1 MYINLENQKVKVS
14 DVVSNFIPDFILD
27 ENPLF
32 LEFLKSYF
40 YSREAFGSDLDLIRN
55 ILDYKNIKKLFF
67 LKENTTLSSSIDDID
82 TVITVESTEDF
93 PDKFG
98 LLQIDDEIIG
108 YEYKT
113 DTQFIN
119 CFRGFSGATE
129 LGKYDFN
136 NEYVFVKTNA
146 SSHNNESNVKNLG
159 ILFLQ
164 QFLFELKSKY
174 LPGFENVEFFEGI
187 NPNLILPRIKD
198 FYSSK
203 GNLNSFKI
211 LFKLLFGE
219 EMEVSLPKD
228 DILKPSNSNFI
239 KIFNVIVELQ
249 SGDIEKIK
257 GSTVFQ
263 DEDVDKNIKKAEGV
277 IYDLNFLKDVN
288 LPEIEFDASSSS
300 QTGNIITIVSPNHGL
315 LTGDSVFLQFPE
327 DGSSTQ
333 VYREVLVV
341 NTNTFQVYSSEAKN
355 VTSQTAKVST
365 LLNKKSTF
373 YKLKL
378 NSLDGEFSISGKTKL
393 VSTVTTSD
401 TDIFVDSTLGFPDS
415 GSISI
420 EGDIITYQSKSSNAF
435 KGCSNIDIS
444 HLLGSDV
451 TLNQVIYSYEDS
463 DISKRVTMRLVDIS
477 SNELDN
483 SDILIKKNVKLPLKS
498 IGFSESN
505 TFIDSWILNKPV
517 DVKVSS
523 IDLVNN
529 SLNFEIDHNLLDND
543 IIEVKD
549 LNIFNKNGIRDKK
562 YIESTR
568 ISVTDSKKITL
579 ADLISPDLVNK
590 NLVVSKVLQFG
601 SSQII
606 PDINSEIS
614 NVQRVL
620 TDANNNSYYVLTSSI
635 PDYAVNLNSNN
646 NSINRT
652 YTNVGFAGSE
662 TVNFDNIHS
671 LKTGEKIRFTLVG
684 SSSSISNSYYVK
696 KESST
701 SIKLGLSI
709 SSVDSEDFISL
720 TELRTSVG
728 TASTSITII
737 KDEFYEK
744 KVKDQEL
751 IRYFNNSNNN
761 FSLETETYDFE
772 SKSVI
777 PFGTLINGVDLYP
790 PFDRDEINYGRIENI
805 EVLNPGEGFDLV
817 NPPSA
822 YFDNTTGIGASVK
835 LGLIGELKELAI
847 TNKGSNIRGNISINI
862 TGGANKDVKLSP
874 VIVESFPTKV
884 FSAENAVNLLDN
896 TITFTTSHSFL
907 TGDRIRYGVSAG
919 STAPGRGGGKKLI
932 DNSEYFIIR
941 VSDTV
946 IKLADTKEESISNT
960 AIDLSDTLGFRDN
973 TITAIDVNRILERVE
988 IDDPGSF
995 KINEINF
1002 GESVRRYPPEQSYTY
1017 LHKGINLENDY
1028 FYYKNHGFDDGDL
1041 IIYESTS
1048 TPISGLVDNN
1058 YYYIAKISDDK
1069 FKLAHAGSDINSVS
1083 TSNFDKNLHVNL
1095 NSIPQTIGHKFKI
1108 PPVTITVSEEFSVVT
1123 PEITPIIKGSV
1134 KNVVIDS
1141 NGSEYGSEI
1150 CNFSKKPNLRITKGE
1165 DAFIKLL
1172 IRNGRIESAFVVNQ
1186 GSGYN
1191 SLPELIIN
1199 PGKSTG
1205 RFGSLL
1211 PIISNG
1217 KLTDVKIINSGINYD
1232 DTTSVTILNS
1242 GKNAKFDVSIQ
1253 KWRVNSVY
1261 KNVLNSS
1268 NNFTENEHYLVPGN
1282 KDSLQIVSSYAPA
1295 SLRAKLGDDEN
1306 RKQSDIASLTF
1317 KHSPIVGWAVD
1328 GNPIYSQF
1336 GYSIA
1341 NQSTSEIKRIKSS
1354 YLQIPQNILETSSNR
1369 PNLVDYP
1376 IGYFIEDYH
1385 FDESIGDLD
1394 ENNGRYC
1401 YTPEFPEGTY
1411 AYFSTLG
1418 DDGLPAF
1425 PYCVYN
1431 LKDKLILDNIDFEKS
1446 KQDYL
1451 KNIENDL
1458 VTCTSKYFITNDQ
1471 YTYPFL
1477 DELQKNNLIFI
1488 ENTKTSFVSKIN
1500 VLESGKNY
1508 KINDKVTVTNN
1519 ETFGSD
1525 AKGIV
1530 SLINGVGISTITST
1544 KTTKTNVS
1552 FEINSNFVRAIVE
1565 EPHEFSNRDLIRVVI
1580 SGITTSNFLF
1590 LNKTYPVTVSTQ
1602 STNLLKTLNSTGI
1615 VTYAQ
1620 ISDAGGSLNLN
1631 IDDQLKID
1639 SEKFRVLSFDSQTN
1653 QVKLERAVSETSLD
1667 SHLQST
1673 EIEILPSTF
1682 EFKTGIQ
1689 TNLSTSNYNKIYFNR
1704 NDVGIGTTSTPTTIN
1719 YGVNGTEIKI
1729 PKKQI
1734 YAPNH
1739 KFNNNDYV
1747 TYNFAD
1753 GGTGLDVSDSIDLNE
1768 SAELSD
1774 GDNFY
1779 IIKYDNNY
1787 IGLSTVPIKKGSS
1800 DAQGLYFASSTNEE
1814 LHSLTH
1820 NPLPKGNVT
1829 EIETIINTN
1838 DTHRLQVNDIV
1849 TLEINP
1855 GFTTETNLN
1864 YDETLNILH
1873 LDQISFTSGISSGN
1887 NTITVSNHG
1896 LNTGDRVLY
1905 NSTTPLGSDFI
1916 DSNVYYVFAYS
1927 NDVLSLSNTFD
1938 DVLGNNFLNI
1948 TETSGTH
1955 NLRKIYPDIF
1965 VVSGS
1970 TLKLT
1975 NINTIPGKLR
1985 FYEDEV
1991 LVPENTFDMN
2001 NFAQTFN
2008 DNDELI
2014 ELSID
2019 SKLISSK
2026 LYGVIIR
2033 DGYIPDDD
2041 QIALTINKFDSIYNN
2056 QYKITGIPSTTQFN
2070 IELEED
2076 PEVLIYNSTNSK
2088 PVYTTIS
2095 KTGIGSINS
2104 ISIVDSG
2111 LGFTFPIGIASVS
2124 SATGSDAILSYD
2136 LKSDS
2141 KSVNKFRDINNFYN
2155 FSADK
2160 TYKFNLDIPSIVS
2173 VKSNNILKSIDIID
2187 PGKNYI
2193 LPPKISVLNEPDIIS
2208 TAVIDGNS
2216 IASVNLVTSNI
2227 GILRENVT
2235 VFSEFHTNGVEV
2247 TSLVLQNDNTTVDLF
2262 IKEPNNGFTSFP
2274 FEVGDEIYVDGIGIT
2289 TDSGDGYNS
2298 KDYDFRYFKIT
2309 DVTTTSGNTKV
2320 RYSLV
2325 GLTANPGT
2333 FDSNISYGRVIK
2345 KDNFAKFGA
2354 TLISSNYFSGETVRS
2369 NSGYTATI
2377 IEDGWNSD
2385 AKILSLINQEGSLN
2399 IGDILTGSISGAKS
2413 IVTKVTNFNSIL
2425 KTKSFSDGFEKLDN
2439 KSELNSSSQVLSDNF
2454 YYQPFS
2460 YEIKSKVSYD
2470 KWNPF
2475 VGSLNHISGYEKF
2488 ATFFVEQQST
2498 VTSNSQDSDTT
2509 SSIIIESDSK
2519 SFDEIENFD
2528 LVTENIIDVGDFDIS
2543 NEITFKSRQL
2553 TDSIFSLTNSSFTID
2568 DISDQFT
2575 GRHDLSDGSNIVGL
2589 SSFRLTT
2596 SRSGIT
2602 TALFVKTIDSS
2613 SSNVSTSDDT
2623 LTINNHG
2630 FSTGEELDVSGVSG
2644 DNRIGIAETTYVIGG
2659 ISTEFLP
2666 PKVFAVRVDNN
2677 TIRLAG
2683 FNTTAN
2689 SNDYFDITSLG
2700 NGELKLSTTNSNTRT
2715 LITIDNVVQT
2725 PLTNRITSHTL
2736 SNSLDVGI
2744 TTAAL
2749 SGISSIGTDTL
2760 LLLDDEI
2767 VKVELVDDSTN
2778 IITIERAQMG
2788 TVESSHNSGIGVTI
2802 QSGQYS
2808 IIEDVIYFSEPPFGS
2823 TLGDFDSTG
2832 ISSSFIR
2839 SSFTGRVFNKKSYDT
2854 NIVFDDISD
2863 EFDGSTSIFKL
2874 KSNNSLVDL
2883 TDPQSE
2889 GLLVGSD
2896 VSSGFIM
2903 VNNILQIPGV
2913 DYNIIANN
2921 VGIGASI
2928 EFLGT
2933 RDLETLPKGGIIN
2946 VFDIDYGSGYQE
2958 QSTASA
2964 EIISS
2969 DLSSGEIISITL
2981 KERGSGYRTNTPIYV
2996 NTPGVGAT
3004 ITALVGLGT
3013 YDGNSDLSIS
3023 TFEYTHTTGIATV
3036 TTSGA
3041 HGLVTSQIPDVI
3053 IGGGII
3059 SGIHGDSVAEQFTV
3073 FNIIDDNTIEVG
3085 IGTSSSS
3092 YSYTTGGTLSPGINV
3107 GFITGFEIEG
3117 GGSGYAATSIIKI
3130 PSPTPYG
3137 NISLT
3142 GGNGTDATVDISV
3155 AGAAGSVFNASLIN
3169 KGIAYKPDD
3178 ILSITGIPT
3187 SPYHKN
3193 HSNFQLT
3200 VKSVDKDDFS
3210 AFSFGEFILFDD
3222 VSSQVNGFR
3231 KTFFLTRS
3239 VTGSKALV
3247 SLSNPS
3253 DLPENLSGSVDI
3265 NLADNIIQNNLVILI
3280 NDVIQIPGVN
3290 YTFTS
3295 GTRFT
3300 FAEAP
3305 SIGSKITILFFKGS
3319 ESDILS
3325 VDILET
3331 IKSGDSLI
3339 IQESL
3344 SKNLQDEKDR
3354 ATFDVISADVVQT
3367 AVYSDIGLGVD
3378 DELERP
3384 INWKKQNKDLIIDG
3398 EIVPKTRIELN
3409 SQVIPS
3415 ANLIKPFNVIDTDL
3429 FVSTTNIFDIDNLS
3443 EESNNVVIIDNSF
3456 SDYFAANATS
3466 TVSTATTVTVSIAD
3480 SGSGYSFAPEVR
3492 LFSTVEQE
3500 KLSGA
3505 KWTNNSFD
3513 VVSVFDGLNVI
3524 TGDVAASSQVLISV
3538 GATVIVSTGSTFT
3551 SKSSEI
3557 DTVSDIVYVN
3567 TDDVYVAVTT
3577 TGTISTVS
3585 SSPTGQFRTITQ
3597 ADSFDT
3603 INSLNKSSYG
3613 DDQTLFTLCGDGFV
3627 GFSSSP
3633 YGRWTRINSATP
3645 VITGIAGGSGLAGI
3659 AKVPLSNFN
3668 FNKVVYFEELGRA
3681 IAVGSTIIATN
3692 NIPNTDFGSEWSFLN
3707 IDSNQGGPRGQNL
3720 NGIVFYPRNDGVS
3733 NESPSSRGYFI
3744 VGDNNYIFKS
3754 HVGNRWTTNQTG
3766 GLSFTISPPNE
3777 AIGLN
3782 FNDIAVNGG
3791 NSIVAVG
3798 QSGLIIRATT
3808 VKSSSDSWSYVG
3820 IDTTDDFKEIVYTNN
3835 TYVAITTAGKSY
3847 TSVEGIS
3854 WELRDSNSLYNEDIS
3869 IKSLVFDNSKNELF
3883 AVGQQGVQPFIG
3895 ISTAIKLDASIL
3907 ATIDTD
3913 GFVNSLT
3920 VDNPGFGYSSTN
3932 PPQILIESPVGK
3944 ITTIDSLR
3952 YEGDFGDIVA
3962 ISTSVGINTDLAMT
3976 FEFKIDPILNS
3987 SLYTNFSLSKSGIE
4001 TGYYFAVTNSV
4012 YAPTSEVFVSIDAG
4026 LSTITK
4032 SSDFNK
4038 IYRCSHY
4045 VENTATG
4052 IVTVTADINE
4062 PDSGFSILNDSLSGI
4077 ITSNYGYVAKYSW
4090 GRLFDFTRTIS
4101 DTNDFTIKTGLG
4113 TSYNNTGLSSNPRVM
4128 RTSRILTNY

>member
-67 LKENTTLSSSIDDID
+67 LKESTTLSSSIDDID

-129 LGKYDFN
+129 LGRYDFN
-136 NEYVFVKTNA
+136 NEYVFTKTNA
-146 SSHNNESNVKNLG
+146 ISHDNSSNVKNLG

-164 QFLFELKSKY
+164 QFLFELKAKY
-174 LPGFENVEFFEGI
+174 LPGFENVKFFEGI

-219 EMEVSLPKD
+219 EIEVSLPKD
-228 DILKPSNSNFI
+228 NILKSSDSNFI
-239 KIFNVIVELQ
+239 EVFNVIVELQ

-263 DEDVDKNIKKAEGV
+263 DENIDRNIKKSEGV
-277 IYDLNFLKDVN
+277 VYDVNFLKSVN
-288 LPEIEFDASSSS
+288 LPEIEFEADSSS
-300 QTGNIITIVSPNHGL
+300 QVGNIITIVSADHGL
-315 LTGDSVFLQFPE
+315 STGDSVFLQFPE
-327 DGSSTQ
+327 NGSPTQ

-341 NTNTFQVYSSEAKN
+341 NSNTFQVYSSEVKN
-355 VTSQTAKVST
+355 VTSQTAQIST

-378 NSLDGEFSISGKTKL
+378 SSIDGEFSISGKTKL
-393 VSTVTTSD
+393 VQTITTSD

-420 EGDIITYQSKSSNAF
+420 EGDIITYGSKSSSAF
-435 KGCSNIDIS
+435 KECSNIDTN

-451 TLNQVIYSYEDS
+451 TLNQVIYSYEDGNTS
-463 DISKRVTMRLVDIS
+463 NRVTMRLVDIS

-483 SDILIKKNVKLPLKS
+483 SDILVKKDIKMPLKS

-505 TFIDSWILNKPV
+505 TFIDSWILNKPI
-517 DVKVSS
+517 DIEVSS

-529 SLNFEIDHNLLDND
+529 SINFDVDHNLLND
-543 IIEVKD
+543 DVIDVKD
-549 LNIFNKNGIRDKK
+549 LNVFNKNGVRNKK
-562 YIESTR
+562 YIESTK
-568 ISVTDSKKITL
+568 ITVSDSKKIIL
-579 ADLISPDLVNK
+579 AELINPDLINK
-590 NLVVSKVLQFG
+590 NLVVSKVLEFG
-601 SSQII
+601 SSETI
-606 PDINSEIS
+606 PNIDSEIS

-620 TDANNNSYYVLTSSI
+620 TDVNNKSYYVLTSSI
-635 PDYAVNLNSNN
+635 PDYSVNLNSTN
-646 NSINRT
+646 NSIDRI

-662 TVNFDNIHS
+662 TVNFDNIHN

-701 SIKLGLSI
+701 GIKLGLSR
-709 SSVDSEDFISL
+709 SSVDSEDFINL

-737 KDEFYEK
+737 KDEFYGK

-751 IRYFNNSNNN
+751 IRYFNNKNNN
-761 FSLETETYDFE
+761 FSLESETYDFE
-772 SKSVI
+772 NKPVI
-777 PFGTLINGVDLYP
+777 PFGTLIDGVDLYP
-790 PFDRDEINYGRIENI
+790 PFDKDEINYGRVENI
-805 EVLNPGEGFDLV
+805 EVLNPGEDFDLI

-847 TNKGSNIRGNISINI
+847 TNKGSNIRGDININI
-862 TGGANKDVKLSP
+862 TGGANKNVKLSP
-874 VIVESFPTKV
+874 VIIESFPTKV

-919 STAPGRGGGKKLI
+919 STAPGRSGGKKLI
-932 DNSEYFIIR
+932 DNSEYFIIKE
-941 VSDTV
+941 SDTV
-946 IKLADTKEESISNT
+946 IKLADTKEEAISGT

-973 TITAIDVNRILERVE
+973 TITSVDANRILERIN

-995 KINEINF
+995 KVNETNF
-1002 GESVRRYPPEQSYTY
+1002 GESIRRYPPEQSYEY
-1017 LHKGINLENDY
+1017 LHKGINLENNY

-1041 IIYESTS
+1041 VIYESTS

-1058 YYYIAKISDDK
+1058 YYHIAKISDDK
-1069 FKLAHAGSDINSVS
+1069 FKLAYAGSDINSVS

-1095 NSIPQTIGHKFKI
+1095 KSIPQTVGHKFKI
-1108 PPVTITVSEEFSVVT
+1108 PPVTITISEQFSVVT
-1123 PEITPIIKGSV
+1123 PEITPIIKGSI

-1141 NGSEYGSEI
+1141 NGSDYGSEI
-1150 CNFSKKPNLRITKGE
+1150 VNFSKKPILRITKGE

-1172 IRNGRIESAFVVNQ
+1172 VRNGRIESVFVVNQ
-1186 GSGYN
+1186 GTGYD

-1199 PGKSTG
+1199 PGESNG
-1205 RFGSLL
+1205 RFGRLL

-1232 DTTSVTILNS
+1232 DTTSVTVLNS
-1242 GKNAKFDVSIQ
+1242 GKNSRFDVSIQ
-1253 KWRVNSVY
+1253 KWRVNSIY
-1261 KNVLNSS
+1261 KNILDSTNS
-1268 NNFTENEHYLVPGN
+1268 FTENENYLVPGTG
-1282 KDSLQIVSSYAPA
+1282 DSLQIVSSYAPKD
-1295 SLRAKLGDDEN
+1295 LRKKLGDTEN
-1306 RKQSDIASLTF
+1306 RKQSDIESLTF
-1317 KHSPIVGWAVD
+1317 KHSPIVGWAID

-1341 NQSTSEIKRIKSS
+1341 NQPTSEPRRIKSS
-1354 YLQIPQNILETSSNR
+1354 YLQIPQSVLETSSNR
-1369 PNLVDYP
+1369 PSIVDYP
-1376 IGYFIEDYH
+1376 IGYFIEDYY

-1418 DDGLPAF
+1418 DDGSPSF

-1431 LKDKLILDNIDFEKS
+1431 LKDKLISNNIDFTKS
-1446 KQDYL
+1446 KQSYL
-1451 KNIENDL
+1451 KNIENNL
-1458 VTCTSKYFITNDQ
+1458 ITCTGKYLITDNQ
-1471 YTYPFL
+1471 YTYSFL
-1477 DELQKNNLIFI
+1477 DELQKNNLIFV
-1488 ENTKTSFVSKIN
+1488 ENTKTSFVDKIN

-1508 KINDKVTVTNN
+1508 KIDDKVTITNN

-1552 FEINSNFVRAIVE
+1552 FEINSNFVRSILE
-1565 EPHEFSNRDLIRVVI
+1565 EPHEFSNRDLIRVII

-1590 LNKTYPVTVSTQ
+1590 LNKTYPVTVPTQ
-1602 STNLLKTLNSTGI
+1602 STNLLKSLNSAGI

-1620 ISDAGGSLNLN
+1620 ISDAGRSLNLN
-1631 IDDQLKID
+1631 IDDQLKINN
-1639 SEKFRVLSFDSQTN
+1639 EKFRVLSFDSQTN
-1653 QVKLERAVSETSLD
+1653 QVKLERAVSGTSLE
-1667 SHLQST
+1667 SHAQST
-1673 EIEILPSTF
+1673 EIKILPSTF

-1753 GGTGLDVSDSIDLNE
+1753 GGTGLDVSESIDLNE

-1774 GDNFY
+1774 GENFY

-1787 IGLSTVPIKKGSS
+1787 IGLNTVPIKKGSS
-1800 DAQGLYFASSTNEE
+1800 DNQGVYFASSSDEE
-1814 LHSLTH
+1814 LHSLTY
-1820 NPLPKGNVT
+1820 NPLPKGSVT
-1829 EIETIINTN
+1829 EIETVINTS
-1838 DTHRLQVNDIV
+1838 DPHGLQVNDIIN
-1849 TLEINP
+1849 LKINP
-1855 GFTTETNLN
+1855 GFTTETDLN
-1864 YDETLNILH
+1864 YDTDLNILH

-1887 NTITVSNHG
+1887 NTITFSNHG
-1896 LNTGDRVLY
+1896 LNTGDRVIY
-1905 NSTTPLGSDFI
+1905 NSTTPLGSDFT
-1916 DSNVYYVFAYS
+1916 DSNIYYVTAYS
-1927 NDVLSLSNTFD
+1927 NDVLSLSSTFD
-1938 DVLGNNFLNI
+1938 DVLENNFLNI

-1955 NLRKIYPDIF
+1955 ELRKIYPDIF

-1975 NINTIPGKLR
+1975 GINRIPGKLR
-1985 FYEDEV
+1985 FYEEKV
-1991 LVPENTFDMN
+1991 FIPENTFDMN
-2001 NFAQTFN
+2001 NFVQTYN
-2008 DNDELI
+2008 NNELI

-2019 SKLISSK
+2019 SKLIPSK
-2026 LYGVIIR
+2026 LYGVIIQ
-2033 DGYIPDDD
+2033 DGHIPSDD
-2041 QIALTINKFDSIYNN
+2041 QVALTINKFDSIYDR
-2056 QYKITGIPSTTQFN
+2056 QYAITGIPSTTQFN

-2076 PEVLIYNSTNSK
+2076 PEVLTYNSTNSK
-2088 PVYTTIS
+2088 PVYTTTS

-2104 ISIVDSG
+2104 ISVVDSG
-2111 LGFTFPIGIASVS
+2111 LGFTFPTGIASVS
-2124 SATGSDAILSYD
+2124 STTGSDAILSYD

-2141 KSVNKFRDINNFYN
+2141 ESITKFRDINNFYN

-2173 VKSNNILKSIDIID
+2173 VKSNNILTSIDVID
-2187 PGKNYI
+2187 SGKNYI
-2193 LPPKISVLNEPDIIS
+2193 LPPKVSVLNEPNIIS
-2208 TAVIDGNS
+2208 SAIIDGNS
-2216 IASVNLVTSNI
+2216 ISSVNLITKDI
-2227 GILRENVT
+2227 GILSDNVT

-2247 TSLVLQNDNTTVDLF
+2247 TSVVLQNDNTTVDLF

-2274 FEVGDEIYVDGIGIT
+2274 FEIGDEIYVDGIGIT

-2309 DVTTTSGNTKV
+2309 SINDVSGSTRV
-2320 RYSLV
+2320 RYSLE
-2325 GLTANPGT
+2325 GLTVNPGT

-2345 KDNFAKFGA
+2345 KDDFVKFSA
-2354 TLISSNYFSGETVRS
+2354 TLNSSNYFSGEIVRS
-2369 NSGYTATI
+2369 DSDYTATI

-2385 AKILSLINQEGSLN
+2385 AKTLSLINQKGNLTP
-2399 IGDILTGSISGAKS
+2399 GDILTGSISGAKS

-2439 KSELNSSSQVLSDNF
+2439 KSELNSSSQVLADNF
-2454 YYQPFS
+2454 YYQSFA

-2488 ATFFVEQQST
+2488 SNFFVEQE
-2498 VTSNSQDSDTT
+2498 TSVGGNSQDSDTT
-2509 SSIIIESDSK
+2509 SSIIIESDIK

-2528 LVTENIIDVGDFDIS
+2528 LVTENIIDVGDFNIS
-2543 NEITFKSRQL
+2543 NEITFKSKQL
-2553 TDSIFSLTNSSFTID
+2553 TDSIFSLTNSSFIID

-2575 GRHDLSDGSNIVGL
+2575 GRHDLDDGSKIVGL

-2613 SSNVSTSDDT
+2613 SSNVSISDDT
-2623 LTINNHG
+2623 LIINNHG
-2630 FSTGEELDVSGVSG
+2630 FSTGEELDVTGVSG
-2644 DNRIGIAETTYVIGG
+2644 DDRIGIAATTYVIGG

-2666 PKVFAVRVDNN
+2666 SKVFAIKVDSN

-2689 SNDYFDITSLG
+2689 SNNYFDITSLG
-2700 NGELKLSTTNSNTRT
+2700 NGELKLATTNSNSRT
-2715 LITIDNVVQT
+2715 LITIDNLVQT
-2725 PLTNRITSHTL
+2725 PLTDRTTNHTL
-2736 SNSLDVGI
+2736 SNNLDVGS
-2744 TTAAL
+2744 TTASL
-2749 SGISSIGTDTL
+2749 SGITSIGVDTL

-2767 VKVELVDDSTN
+2767 VKVELVDDVSN
-2778 IITIERAQMG
+2778 IITIKRAQMG
-2788 TVESSHNSGIGVTI
+2788 TIESSHISGIGITI
-2802 QSGQYS
+2802 KSGQYS

-2823 TLGDFDSTG
+2823 TDNFDITG
-2832 ISSSFIR
+2832 ISSSLIR
-2839 SSFTGRVFNKKSYDT
+2839 SSFTGRTFNKKSYDT

-2883 TDPQSE
+2883 SDPESE

-2913 DYNIIANN
+2913 DYNIIANGI
-2921 VGIGASI
+2921 GIGASI

-2933 RDLETLPKGGIIN
+2933 QNLETLPKGGIIN

-2964 EIISS
+2964 EITPS
-2969 DLSSGEIISITL
+2969 DLSSGEIVSITL

-3013 YDGNSDLSIS
+3013 YDGNSNLTIS
-3023 TFEYTHTTGIATV
+3023 TFDYTHTTGIATV

-3059 SGIHGDSVAEQFTV
+3059 SDIHGDSVAEQFTV
-3073 FNIIDDNTIEVG
+3073 LNIISNNTIEVG

-3117 GGSGYAATSIIKI
+3117 GGSGYAVTSIIKI

-3239 VTGSKALV
+3239 VTGTKALV

-3253 DLPENLSGSVDI
+3253 DLPENLTGSLNV
-3265 NLADNIIQNNLVILI
+3265 NLSDNVIQNNLVILV
-3280 NDVIQIPGVN
+3280 NDVVQTPGVN
-3290 YTFTS
+3290 YTFVG

-3305 SIGSKITILFFKGS
+3305 SLGSKVTILFFKGS

-3325 VDILET
+3325 IDILET
-3331 IKSGDSLI
+3331 VKSGDSLI
-3339 IQESL
+3339 LQESL

-3354 ATFDVISADVVQT
+3354 ATFSILSADVVQT

-3398 EIVPKTRIELN
+3398 DIVPKTRIELN
-3409 SQVIPS
+3409 SQIIPS
-3415 ANLIKPFNVIDTDL
+3415 TNLIKPFTSTETDL
-3429 FVSTTNIFDIDNLS
+3429 FVSNSNIFDIDNLS
-3443 EESNNVVIIDNSF
+3443 EENNNIVIIDNSF
-3456 SDYFAANATS
+3456 ADYFAASAEITLS
-3466 TVSTATTVTVSIAD
+3466 KTTVNSVSIAN
-3480 SGSGYSFAPEVR
+3480 SGSGYSSIPEVKV
-3492 LFSTVEQE
+3492 FSSVEQE

-3505 KWTNNSFD
+3505 KWSNNEF
-3513 VVSVFDGLNVI
+3513 SVLQVFNGLNTISDNVESTSTDVLI
-3524 TGDVAASSQVLISV
+3524 STGSTMAISV
-3538 GATVIVSTGSTFT
+3538 GATFTTIDDTGDS
-3551 SKSSEI
+3551 
-3557 DTVSDIVYVN
+3557 VSDIIYVN
-3567 TDDVYVAVTT
+3567 TDDIYVAVTT
-3577 TGTISTVS
+3577 SGAIATNS
-3585 SSPTGQFRTITQ
+3585 SVTGQYIASSET
-3597 ADSFDT
+3597 DSFEF
-3603 INSLNKSSYG
+3603 INSLNQSSYG
-3613 DDQTLFTLCGDGFV
+3613 DNQTLITLCGDGFV

-3633 YGRWTRINSATP
+3633 YGFWTKITSATP
-3645 VITGIAGGSGLAGI
+3645 VITGVSGGSGLAGI
-3659 AKVPLSNFN
+3659 AKVSLSNFN

-3681 IAVGSTIIATN
+3681 IAVGSTIVATTN
-3692 NIPNTDFGSEWSFLN
+3692 SSNDLGSDWSFLN
-3707 IDSNQGGPRGQNL
+3707 IDSDQGGPRGQNL
-3720 NGIVFYPRNDGVS
+3720 NGIVFYPRNDEVS
-3733 NESPSSRGYFI
+3733 DGAPSSKGYFI

-3766 GLSFTISPPNE
+3766 GLSFTISPPSE
-3777 AIGLN
+3777 ATGLN
-3782 FNDIAVNGG
+3782 FNDIAVDGS

-3808 VKSSSDSWSYVG
+3808 AKTSSDVWSYVG
-3820 IDTTDDFKEIVYTNN
+3820 IDTTDDFKEIVYSTNS
-3835 TYVAITTAGKSY
+3835 YVAITTSGKSY
-3847 TSVEGIS
+3847 TSVDGISWVLRDVDSLYDEGIS
-3854 WELRDSNSLYNEDIS
+3854 IG
-3869 IKSLVFDNSKNELF
+3869 SLVFDSSKNQVI
-3883 AVGQQGVQPFIG
+3883 AVGSLNSEPIIGV
-3895 ISTAIKLDASIL
+3895 STAIILDASIS

-3920 VDNPGFGYSSTN
+3920 IDNVGFGYSSNN
-3932 PPQILIESPVGK
+3932 PPEILIESPVGK
-3944 ITTIDSLR
+3944 ITNINSLK

-3962 ISTSVGINTDLAMT
+3962 ISTSVGINTDLAMK

-3987 SLYTNFSLSKSGIE
+3987 SLYTNFTLSKSGIE

-4012 YAPTSEVFVSIDAG
+4012 YAPTSEVFASVDAG

-4045 VENTATG
+4045 VDNTTTG
-4052 IVTVTADINE
+4052 IVTVTADITE
-4062 PDSGFSILNDSLSGI
+4062 PDSGFSILNNSLSGI
-4077 ITSNYGYVAKYSW
+4077 TTSNYGYVAKYSW
-4090 GRLFDFTRTIS
+4090 GRLFDFTRSVS
-4101 DTNDFTIKTGLG
+4101 DTNDFTTKTGLG
-4113 TSYNNTGLSSNPRVM
+4113 TSYNNTGLSSNPIVM
-4128 RTSRILTNY
+4128 RTSRIITNY